1 MQTDYQS
8 SLRKPPQALE
18 AEQRVIGALL
28 IDPDALDIVSGVLTV
43 NDFFD
48 SRHRALFQ
56 AILDLTEARQPVDT
70 ITVCEWMN
78 DRGMLAEIGGMQYPV
93 SLANESMSSASIHAY
108 AKIVKEKSV
117 IRDLIRVATD
127 VLEMA
132 YRPEN
137 RDAQVLVDEA
147 QARLFALAEGR
158 DQTGSSFIS
167 AKEALREVVAQ
178 IESASEKKSPI
189 TGLPTGY
196 EDLDRETSGL
206 HPGQLVIIA
215 GRPSMGKTAFAMNI
229 AENVACDQEKTVA
242 VFSMEMPVHELMV
255 RALASQSRVSQGRIR
270 NGNLS
275 TSDWEILY
283 NGFSRLSRSRLYI
296 DDSPALSPMVLRSR
310 ARSLKR
316 KVGLDLIVVD
326 YLQLMQIPGGGGNR
340 VGEISEISRSLK
352 ALAKE
357 MSIPVIALSQLNRGL
372 ENRTEKRPQMSDLRE
387 SGAIE
392 QDADLILFLY
402 REEVYKKEDESIKG
416 IAEVIIGKQRNGPTG
431 TVRMTFSGEYTRF
444 DNYAPDAVFGS
455 HSKSSSWR
463 NG

>member
-1 MQTDYQS
+1 METDYQS
-8 SLRKPPQALE
+8 NLRKPPQAFE

-28 IDPDALDIVSGVLTV
+28 IDPDALDLISGVLTI

-56 AILDLTEARQPVDT
+56 AIMDMTAERQPVDT

-93 SLANESMSSASIHAY
+93 NLANESMSSASIHAY

-117 IRDLIRVATD
+117 IRDLIRVSTD
-127 VLEMA
+127 ILEMA
-132 YRPEN
+132 YKPEN

-147 QARLFALAEGR
+147 QARIFALAEGR
-158 DQTGSSFIS
+158 DSAGSSFIS
-167 AKEALREVVAQ
+167 AKEALRDVVTQ
-178 IESASEKKSPI
+178 IESISKKNNPVS
-189 TGLPTGY
+189 GLPTGY

-255 RALASQSRVSQGRIR
+255 RALASQSRVSQGKMR
-270 NGNLS
+270 NGSLREP
-275 TSDWEILY
+275 DWELLY
-283 NGFSRLSRSRLYI
+283 IGFTRLSKSRLYI
-296 DDSPALSPMVLRSR
+296 DDSPALSPMDLRSR
-310 ARSLKR
+310 ARSLKK

-326 YLQLMQIPGGGGNR
+326 YLQLMQVPGGGGNR

-352 ALAKE
+352 SLAKE
-357 MSIPVIALSQLNRGL
+357 LSIPVIALSQLNRGL

-402 REEVYKKEDESIKG
+402 REEVYKKEDESLKG

-431 TVRMTFSGEYTRF
+431 TVRMTFNGEYTRF
-444 DNYAPDAVFGS
+444 DNYAPDTGFGS
-455 HSKSSSWR
+455 RLNHR
-463 NG
+463 